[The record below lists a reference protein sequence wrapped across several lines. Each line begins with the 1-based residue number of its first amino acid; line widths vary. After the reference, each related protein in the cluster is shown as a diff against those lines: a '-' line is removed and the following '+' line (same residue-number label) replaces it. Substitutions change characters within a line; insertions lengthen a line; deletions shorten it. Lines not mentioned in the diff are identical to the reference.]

1 MRKIRALILYY
12 KAEDNKT
19 LSYQTEW
26 PEAFMWFLIQEY
38 YNYMKYGITEP
49 PEVVQNTKAYE
60 QESDTFAQKSSANF

>member
-26 PEAFMWFLIQEY
+26 PEAFKKNLFDSRLINLNDLNQRIFQNY
-38 YNYMKYGITEP
+38 YFICL
-49 PEVVQNTKAYE
+49 TKE
-60 QESDTFAQKSSANF
+60 LK

>member
-26 PEAFMWFLIQEY
+26 PEAFKKSHLFDSRLI
-38 YNYMKYGITEP
+38 NL
-49 PEVVQNTKAYE
+49 NDL
-60 QESDTFAQKSSANF
+60 ESKNISKLLLY